1 MLFRSRGISDL
12 DCIFELPQGM
22 YCKYNNYDSNGQ
34 SALLQEIKNEVLK
47 CYSKTDIK
55 GDGQV
60 VVISFSDGN
69 IELVPGLKN
78 ADGSFKYPD
87 SHNGGSWKITNPLP
101 EQEAAKNM
109 YKTIDCYKFFC
120 QLLRKWKNNVGFK
133 FKGLLID
140 SLVKKFLDSIAK
152 DSVDFC
158 EYGDIVKELFSFLS
172 KEDINQKYWHA
183 LGSNQQIT
191 NDDNGIFIKKAKKA
205 YESLE
210 ELETEEELIDGYREL
225 FGKDFANNSV
235 RMYSQVARSEEF
247 PEDKFNVGIRYNMT
261 LECVISQN
269 GFRPKKLTDFL
280 ARHWLLKVN
289 KKLEFTV
296 KEVDIPEYLLPKVKW
311 YWKVRNI
318 GEEARRRNEER
329 GQIVRGT
336 KTLEE
341 RTKFDGNHYVE
352 CYAVISETIVA
363 RAKIDVPINR
373 MRGRD

>member
-1 MLFRSRGISDL
+1 
-12 DCIFELPQGM
+12 
-22 YCKYNNYDSNGQ
+22 
-34 SALLQEIKNEVLK
+34 
-47 CYSKTDIK
+47 
-55 GDGQV
+55 
-60 VVISFSDGN
+60 
-69 IELVPGLKN
+69 
-78 ADGSFKYPD
+78 
-87 SHNGGSWKITNPLP
+87 
-101 EQEAAKNM
+101 
-109 YKTIDCYKFFC
+109 
-120 QLLRKWKNNVGFK
+120 
-133 FKGLLID
+133 
-140 SLVKKFLDSIAK
+140 
-152 DSVDFC
+152 
-158 EYGDIVKELFSFLS
+158 
-172 KEDINQKYWHA
+172 
-183 LGSNQQIT
+183 
-191 NDDNGIFIKKAKKA
+191 
-205 YESLE
+205 
-210 ELETEEELIDGYREL
+210 
-225 FGKDFANNSV
+225 
-235 RMYSQVARSEEF
+235 
-247 PEDKFNVGIRYNMT
+247 MT